1 MENLEFA
8 ERVRKLRKTKA
19 LSQEELAK
27 QTGLS
32 LRTIQRIE
40 TGETNPRGDSLQR
53 IANAFQSSK
62 EGLFEDFQ
70 SEDKNILNILVLSQL
85 GYLAFPLLGFIL
97 PLIIWLFKKDK
108 VKGIDSVGKSV
119 VNFQISWV
127 LILFI
132 PYLIFVFCKINSIHF
147 WLTDLFSI
155 LKFIAV
161 GYIFNFVLTITNW
174 IWVMRNNRIFFAPG
188 FKFLK

>member
-70 SEDKNILNILVLSQL
+70 SEDKNILNILVLS
-85 GYLAFPLLGFIL
+85 
-97 PLIIWLFKKDK
+97 
-108 VKGIDSVGKSV
+108 V
-119 VNFQISWV
+119 
-127 LILFI
+127 
-132 PYLIFVFCKINSIHF
+132 
-147 WLTDLFSI
+147 
-155 LKFIAV
+155 
-161 GYIFNFVLTITNW
+161 
-174 IWVMRNNRIFFAPG
+174 
-188 FKFLK
+188 